1 MFLSKLRS
9 CHFTLMHDKYKL
21 RHVLPMNLF
30 IPSDLRHYQWS
41 NIRLHIKIRYLSRR
55 MVPSDQIFK
64 AVTSCRAK
72 LWWIQTST
80 HSFRWLLSSSLRSN
94 QRISLHEEM
103 YYISD
108 EIILAWYNISI
119 CNRHGETLW
128 IILRCLFRRLSI
140 RGLSKRSSGGLI
152 DKRLQEEG
160 GGGTGTDYTSLS
172 LNFHRGWYDT
182 RHV

>member
-1 MFLSKLRS
+1 MIKHSSTYQDPLSLKKNGTERSNLQS
-9 CHFTLMHDKYKL
+9 CHF
-21 RHVLPMNLF
+21 V
-30 IPSDLRHYQWS
+30 
-41 NIRLHIKIRYLSRR
+41 
-55 MVPSDQIFK
+55 
-64 AVTSCRAK
+64 SC
-72 LWWIQTST
+72 QVVMDTTST